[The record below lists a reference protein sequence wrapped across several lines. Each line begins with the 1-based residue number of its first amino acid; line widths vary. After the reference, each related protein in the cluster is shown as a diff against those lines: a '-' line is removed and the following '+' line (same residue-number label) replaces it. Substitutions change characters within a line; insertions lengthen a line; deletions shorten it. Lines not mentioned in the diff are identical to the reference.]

1 GGSSLASQR
10 VLSTKTTP
18 FDAPTPAE
26 SVGRALAYPACDAD
40 RSTGAHRGRL
50 YCSWMDAGERGTDI
64 FLATSDDGGSTW
76 SASRP
81 VGDRLSTPVD
91 RFNHWL
97 AVDAGTGDVVGS
109 VYDTRNDT
117 NGHRFET
124 DDYPPPATRA
134 AA

>member
-1 GGSSLASQR
+1 TAEA
-10 VLSTKTTP
+10 VIWTKSIRS
-18 FDAPTPAE
+18 DAAIRAE
-26 SVGRALAYPACDAD
+26 FVRGALVYPACDAD